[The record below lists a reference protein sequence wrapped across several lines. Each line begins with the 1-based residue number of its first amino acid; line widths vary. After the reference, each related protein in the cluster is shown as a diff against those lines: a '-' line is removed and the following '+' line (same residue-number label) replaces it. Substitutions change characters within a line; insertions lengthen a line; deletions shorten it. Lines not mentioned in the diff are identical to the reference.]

1 MISEKFRPMALSA
14 RYRLQ
19 SHRRGVYTGQFNW
32 QSRVQ
37 WYRAN
42 LQANHKSIIRTF
54 ARLHYLACH
63 APDAVRRRW
72 SPVYDRW
79 QRQHLASAGRASSR
93 YLENYTC
100 HAWL

>member
-1 MISEKFRPMALSA
+1 MALLA

-42 LQANHKSIIRTF
+42 LQTNHKSMIRTF

-63 APDAVRRRW
+63 APDPVRRQW
-72 SPVYDRW
+72 APVYQQW
-79 QRQHLASAGRASSR
+79 QRQHLATGGQASMR
-93 YLENYTC
+93 YVNRYTC

>member
-1 MISEKFRPMALSA
+1 MVNQRFRPIALSQL
-14 RYRLQ
+14 YRLR
-19 SHRRGVYTGQFNW
+19 SHRRGVYTGQLHW
-32 QSRVQ
+32 QSRIQ

-42 LQANHKSIIRTF
+42 LQSNHKSIIRIF

-63 APDAVRRRW
+63 APGPVRRRW
-72 SPVYDRW
+72 SPVYDHW